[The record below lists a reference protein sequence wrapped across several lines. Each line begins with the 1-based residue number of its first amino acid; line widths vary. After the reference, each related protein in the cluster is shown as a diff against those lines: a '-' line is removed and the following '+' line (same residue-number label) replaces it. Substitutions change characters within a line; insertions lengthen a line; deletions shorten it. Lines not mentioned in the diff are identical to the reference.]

1 MPKDLRFITSFER
14 IDESILV
21 VPVGS
26 IEQHCNMP
34 VGTDCIIAEK
44 LSWLACK
51 KYEEEFEEEKCIIA
65 PALCYAFS
73 PEWSLSPGAVTLSIE
88 TFSRLIKEIIKS
100 FSNWGF
106 RKILFLNAHGGNS
119 SILSSILAE
128 TVNSLENY
136 IKIGLLDYWKCL
148 DLDIGHAS
156 KIEYLILKQL
166 LNGNDLHIGNVRCP
180 EAKTSSYKGLKV
192 FTKGS
197 ASPEEINSKQEEK
210 VELSKI
216 IDCLVR
222 AIVYFNDKT
231 LSSNHYIG

>member
-1 MPKDLRFITSFER
+1 MPKDLRLITSFEK
-14 IDESILV
+14 IDEAILI

-44 LSWLACK
+44 LSWLVCK
-51 KYEEEFEEEKCIIA
+51 KYEEESKKEKCIIA

-73 PEWSLSPGAVTLSIE
+73 PEWSLSPGTVTLSID
-88 TFSRLIKEIIKS
+88 TFSKFIKEIIKS

-156 KIEYLILKQL
+156 SVEYLILKL
-166 LNGNDLHIGNVRCP
+166 LNENNIYANNVGCP
-180 EAKTSSYKGLKV
+180 SAKISSYRGLKV

-197 ASPEEINSKQEEK
+197 MFPEEISSKQEEK
-210 VELSKI
+210 VNLSKI
-216 IDCLVR
+216 IDCLVG

-231 LSSNHYIG
+231 SNSHHYIG